1 MDTTQLHLND
11 EMRYI
16 ISTITD
22 MIFVT
27 FNESDFKFIIDIIK
41 ENLDIKNSDSDSDS
55 GSDISMESEDEDLT
69 IDEIDF
75 LNRLHFIH
83 P

>member
-1 MDTTQLHLND
+1 MDTTQLHLNA

-41 ENLDIKNSDSDSDS
+41 ENLDINNSDSE
-55 GSDISMESEDEDLT
+55 SDISMESEGEELT
-69 IDEIDF
+69 IDELDF

>member
-1 MDTTQLHLND
+1 MDNTQLHLND

-16 ISTITD
+16 ITTITD

-41 ENLDIKNSDSDSDS
+41 ENLDINDSDEDS
-55 GSDISMESEDEDLT
+55 EISMESEDEELT

>member
-16 ISTITD
+16 ITTITD

-41 ENLDIKNSDSDSDS
+41 ENLDINDSDEDS
-55 GSDISMESEDEDLT
+55 EISMESEDEELT